1 MKHILHITAH
11 LGGGAGKAISGLIRN
26 CCDYR
31 NSVIMLEEP
40 ADRQWYEECE
50 KAGAGISIAPSE
62 EELIR
67 AIENADAVILDW
79 WAHPLMVGLLSLLD
93 RIPARYILWSHINGL
108 SFPVL
113 KPEFLEE
120 FDFDL
125 FTSPCSF
132 ERVKENTGIAEE
144 LMKRTELLYGMG
156 DFQPQCVPHKKE
168 YSAGNPIRIGYI
180 GTLDFAKMS
189 PDYPDVCELIHELI
203 PNAKFHLFGKY
214 TENFERE
221 FFSKKEI
228 RKYVTLEGFV
238 PDPGERYPTFDL
250 FLYLLTKNNYATTE
264 NAILEAM
271 AAGLPVVVYDNP
283 PEKAI
288 VEDGV
293 TGIVVRSR
301 NDAADAVKR
310 LILHEEERKRIGTAA
325 RDFVIENYRANVN
338 AKRFQDA
345 VGRTLNQPKRLH
357 HFADIVGRSLWERFL
372 YICGEDRQNAEALAA
387 GKSGSVPDCFKSGSK
402 SSPAH
407 FLKYYDDRNLT
418 ALAERICAEER
429 NGSETGMK
437 ITETKIKGCFV
448 IERDV
453 FQDERGYFSR
463 AFDKKTLEEAG
474 MCADFVQSSISQNL
488 RKHTLRGL
496 HSLKAPY
503 CEDKLVMCMRGRLRD
518 VCVDVRPES
527 PTYRQYVC
535 MELSEENRRAFYIPK
550 GCAHGFLTLEDDT
563 QILYYMTHE
572 FVPDSE
578 MNYRFDDPA
587 FHIDW
592 GEDLSN
598 ITISEKDRNY
608 QWME

>member
-1 MKHILHITAH
+1 METGMKQILHITAH

-26 CCDYR
+26 CRDYR

-40 ADRQWYEECE
+40 ADRQWCVACE
-50 KAGAGISIAPSE
+50 KAGAGIFIAPSE

-120 FDFDL
+120 FDFVL

-132 ERVKENTGIAEE
+132 ERVKENTGIAGE
-144 LMKRTELLYGMG
+144 LSKRAELLYGIG
-156 DFQPQCVPHKKE
+156 DFQPQSVPHKKE
-168 YSAGNPIRIGYI
+168 YSCGNPIRIGYI

-189 PDYPDVCELIHELI
+189 PDYPDVCELIHEVI
-203 PNAKFHLFGKY
+203 PNAEFHLFGKY
-214 TENFERE
+214 TEDFERE

-228 RKYVTLEGFV
+228 RKYVTLEGFA

-271 AAGLPVVVYDNP
+271 AAGLPVVVYDNL

-310 LILHEEERKRIGTAA
+310 LFLHEEERKRIGMAA

-345 VGRTLNQPKRLH
+345 VGRTLNRPKRLH
-357 HFADIVGRSLWERFL
+357 HFEEIVGKSLWERFL
-372 YICGEDRQNAEALAA
+372 YICGDDRKNAEELAA
-387 GKSGSVPDCFKSGSK
+387 GKNGRILDCFKSESK

-407 FLKYYDDRNLT
+407 FLKYYDDRDLNV
-418 ALAERICAEER
+418 LAERIRAE
-429 NGSETGMK
+429 
-437 ITETKIKGCFV
+437 
-448 IERDV
+448 
-453 FQDERGYFSR
+453 
-463 AFDKKTLEEAG
+463 
-474 MCADFVQSSISQNL
+474 
-488 RKHTLRGL
+488 KH
-496 HSLKAPY
+496 
-503 CEDKLVMCMRGRLRD
+503 
-518 VCVDVRPES
+518 
-527 PTYRQYVC
+527 
-535 MELSEENRRAFYIPK
+535 N
-550 GCAHGFLTLEDDT
+550 
-563 QILYYMTHE
+563 
-572 FVPDSE
+572 
-578 MNYRFDDPA
+578 
-587 FHIDW
+587 
-592 GEDLSN
+592 
-598 ITISEKDRNY
+598 
-608 QWME
+608 